1 MRVRDVAIVGAGVAG
16 AALASRLARAG
27 VDVVVLERAPAWHW
41 RAAGVFASPLVV
53 DALWRTG
60 LADPLID
67 RLARRIPAM
76 RLSTPRGS
84 MVELTYGAE
93 RGGPMAIGLDRS
105 ALDPALVEL
114 AWTSGAEIR
123 RGATVSEVRLGG
135 DSTRLTIR
143 DGDGTSNLQA
153 RVVVG
158 ADGPHSVV
166 GRAVGVHRPVRLAP
180 RVGLSFHLADPR
192 GDDPVDARLAVIRD
206 GYVGVAPVPGG
217 RVNVG
222 IVVGP
227 SWGAALRGD
236 GAATVSARILR
247 SIAPTAGDPLP
258 WRPHIDQPSD
268 EIAGA
273 APLGIRATR
282 RAGRGWFLVGDAA
295 GFLDPLSGEGL
306 HRALVSAELAAAAIA
321 AVIGRRIDP
330 ARAAA
335 AYDRAMQRRFA
346 TKDGV
351 SWLLQAFLARPI
363 ALEYAARRLAARPD
377 ARATMGL
384 VMGDL
389 IPAGRAF
396 DPRFLAA
403 VLRP

>member
-1 MRVRDVAIVGAGVAG
+1 MSVLDVAIVGAGVAG
-16 AALASRLARAG
+16 TALAARLARAG
-27 VDVVVLERAPAWHW
+27 LDVVVLERAPAWHW

-60 LADPLID
+60 LADPVID
-67 RLARRIPAM
+67 RVARRIPAM
-76 RLSTPRGS
+76 RLSTPGGS
-84 MVELTYGAE
+84 IVALTYGAE

-105 ALDPALVEL
+105 ALDPTLVEL
-114 AWTSGAEIR
+114 AWTSGAQIR
-123 RGATVSEVRLGG
+123 RGVTVTEVRLAG
-135 DSTRLTIR
+135 DGARLSVR
-143 DGDGTSNLQA
+143 DGDGMSVIQA

-166 GRAVGVHRPVRLAP
+166 GRSVGVHRPVRLTP

-192 GDDPVDARLAVIRD
+192 GDDAVDARLAVIRD
-206 GYVGVAPVPGG
+206 GYVGIAPVPGG
-217 RVNVG
+217 RVNIG
-222 IVVGP
+222 IVLGA
-227 SWGAALRGD
+227 SWQPALRAVGAA
-236 GAATVSARILR
+236 AVSARVLA

-258 WRPHIDQPSD
+258 WRATLDQPTD

-273 APLGIRATR
+273 APLGVRATS
-282 RAGRGWFLVGDAA
+282 RAGPGWFLVGDAA

-306 HRALVSAELAAAAIA
+306 HRALVSAELAAPAIA
-321 AVIGRRIDP
+321 AVVSRGVDP

-351 SWLLQAFLARPI
+351 SWLLQAFLARPT

-389 IPAGRAF
+389 IPAGRAL

>member
-1 MRVRDVAIVGAGVAG
+1 MTVRDVAVVGAGVAG
-16 AALASRLARAG
+16 AAVAARLARAG
-27 VDVVVLERAPAWHW
+27 LDVLVLERAPSWHW
-41 RAAGVFASPLVV
+41 RAGGVFASPLVV

-67 RLARRIPAM
+67 RVAGRIPAM
-76 RLSTPRGS
+76 RLSTPAGA
-84 MVELTYGAE
+84 EIALTYGAE

-105 ALDPALVEL
+105 GLDPALVEL

-123 RGATVSEVRLGG
+123 RGVTVTGVQFDGG
-135 DSTRLTIR
+135 RARLTVR
-143 DGDGTSNLQA
+143 DGDATSVVEA

-166 GRAVGVHRPVRLAP
+166 GRAVDVHRPVRLAP

-192 GDDPVDARLAVIRD
+192 GDAAVDARLAVFRD
-206 GYVGVAPVPGG
+206 GYVGIAPVPRGQ
-217 RVNVG
+217 VNIG
-222 IVVGP
+222 IVLGP
-227 SWGAALRGD
+227 TWQAALRAD
-236 GAATVSARILR
+236 GAAVVSARVLG
-247 SIAPTAGDPLP
+247 SIAPTADDPLP
-258 WRPHIDQPSD
+258 WRATIDRPTD

-273 APLGIRATR
+273 APLGVRATR
-282 RAGRGWFLVGDAA
+282 RAGPGWFLVGDAA

-306 HRALVSAELAAAAIA
+306 HRALVSAELAAPAIQA
-321 AVIGRRIDP
+321 SVGGRADP

-346 TKDGV
+346 AKDGV
-351 SWLLQAFLARPI
+351 SWLLQAFLARPV

-389 IPAGRAF
+389 IPAGQAL

>member
-1 MRVRDVAIVGAGVAG
+1 MSVRDVAIVGAGVAG
-16 AALASRLARAG
+16 TALATRLARAG
-27 VDVVVLERAPAWHW
+27 LDVVVLERAPAWHW

-60 LADPLID
+60 LADPLVE

-76 RLSTPRGS
+76 RLSTPGGALI
-84 MVELTYGAE
+84 ELTYGAE
-93 RGGPMAIGLDRS
+93 GGGPMAIGLDRS
-105 ALDPALVEL
+105 GLDPALVEL

-123 RGATVSEVRLGG
+123 RGVTVTEVRLGG
-135 DSTRLTIR
+135 DGARLTVR
-143 DGDGTSNLQA
+143 DSDGRSLVQA

-166 GRAVGVHRPVRLAP
+166 GRAAGIHRPIRLAP

-192 GDDPVDARLAVIRD
+192 GDEAVDARLAVIRD
-206 GYVGVAPVPGG
+206 GYVGIAPVPGA

-222 IVVGP
+222 IVLGP
-227 SWGAALRGD
+227 SWRPALRSD
-236 GAATVSARILR
+236 GAAAVSVRVLE
-247 SIAPTAGDPLP
+247 SIAPTAMDPLP
-258 WRPHIDQPSD
+258 WRATIDRPLD

-282 RAGRGWFLVGDAA
+282 RAGPGWFLVGDAA

-306 HRALVSAELAAAAIA
+306 HRALVSAEFAAPAIA
-321 AVIGRRIDP
+321 AVVGRRADP

-351 SWLLQAFLARPI
+351 SWLLQAFLARPM

-389 IPAGRAF
+389 IPARRAL